1 MKDENSWIHLP
12 VKIELEAVNK
22 NKKYT
27 SSETSIKKEK
37 MLITFSHKTQKI
49 KIKIYSLSKIP
60 NGMPG
65 EGTQPWTF
73 IDEISI
79 CNNKK

>member
-37 MLITFSHKTQKI
+37 VLITFSHKAQKI

>member
-12 VKIELEAVNK
+12 YKIEVEAMNK
-22 NKKYT
+22 NRKYE
-27 SSETSIKKEK
+27 SSEISIRKEK
-37 MLITFSHKTQKI
+37 VQIAFSHKAQKI

-60 NGMPG
+60 NGKPG

-79 CNNKK
+79 QK